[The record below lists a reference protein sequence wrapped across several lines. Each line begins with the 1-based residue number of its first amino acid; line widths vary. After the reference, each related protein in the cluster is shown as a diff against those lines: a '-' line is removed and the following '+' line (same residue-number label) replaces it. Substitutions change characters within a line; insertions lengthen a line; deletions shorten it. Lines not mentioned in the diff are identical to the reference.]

1 MEKEEI
7 ISSGLLESYVMGLCS
22 HEESLQ
28 VEWWAKAYPEV
39 KEELEAIGDAMEQ
52 YARAESIPVQADV
65 KSKIFAAIENYSVDL
80 TDNNTITQD
89 EVLESEVQQ
98 ADTATAVVRPM
109 LSKWKLLAAASV
121 ALLIGSAIFNYVTYN
136 KLQDA
141 TARLDQTQQ
150 ELTAKSESL
159 QAMDKNLEVV
169 QDRNSVPVSLAG
181 LPAAPN
187 AGAKIF
193 WMKNTGDV
201 YIDAANLPAAP
212 QGMQYQ
218 LWGIVD
224 GKPVDAGMITTAS
237 GSTFQIEK
245 MKSFGTAK
253 IDAFAVTLE
262 TKGGK
267 PQPEGEMYV
276 LGKM

>member
-1 MEKEEI
+1 LEKEEI

-28 VEWWAKAYPEV
+28 VEWWSKAYPEV
-39 KEELEAIGDAMEQ
+39 RAELEAIGIAMEK
-52 YARAESIPVQADV
+52 YAMAAAIPVASDV
-65 KSKIFAAIENYSVDL
+65 KSKIFAAIEKEATVQEEHIAAN
-80 TDNNTITQD
+80 DNGVIN
-89 EVLESEVQQ
+89 ESIPATVPE
-98 ADTATAVVRPM
+98 TAVIRPM
-109 LSKWKLLAAASV
+109 LSKWKILAAASV
-121 ALLIGSAIFNYVTYN
+121 ILFVASAIFNFVTFN

-141 TARLDQTQQ
+141 TAKLNQTEQDLVARN
-150 ELTAKSESL
+150 EAIAE
-159 QAMDKNLEVV
+159 MDKNVDVV
-169 QDRNSVPVSLAG
+169 QDKNSIPVSLAG

-187 AGAKIF
+187 AAAKIF

-201 YIDAANLPAAP
+201 YIDASNLPAAP
-212 QGMQYQ
+212 QGMEYQ

-237 GSTFQIEK
+237 GSRFQVEK
-245 MKSFGTAK
+245 MKSFGSSK
-253 IDAFAVTLE
+253 IEAFAVTLE

-276 LGKM
+276 LGKL

>member
-1 MEKEEI
+1 
-7 ISSGLLESYVMGLCS
+7 MGLCS

-28 VEWWAKAYPEV
+28 VEWWSKAYPEV
-39 KEELEAIGDAMEQ
+39 RTELEAIETAMEK
-52 YARAESIPVQADV
+52 YAMAAAIPVESNV
-65 KSKIFAAIENYSVDL
+65 KSKIFAAIEQQEAVVEEQVAPK
-80 TDNNTITQD
+80 NND
-89 EVLESEVQQ
+89 KASEVSN
-98 ADTATAVVRPM
+98 ANEPATGVVRPM

-121 ALLIGSAIFNYVTYN
+121 ILFIASAIFNFVAYD
-136 KLQDA
+136 KLQE
-141 TARLDQTQQ
+141 TAAKLNQTEQD
-150 ELTAKSESL
+150 LVAKNKSIAE
-159 QAMDKNLEVV
+159 MNKNVGVV
-169 QDRNSVPVSLAG
+169 QDKNSVPVSLAG

-187 AGAKIF
+187 AAAKIY

-201 YIDAANLPAAP
+201 YIDASNLPAAP
-212 QGMQYQ
+212 QGMEYQ

-237 GSTFQIEK
+237 GSRFQVEK
-245 MKSFGTAK
+245 MKSFGSLK

-276 LGKM
+276 LGKL

>member
-1 MEKEEI
+1 
-7 ISSGLLESYVMGLCS
+7 MGLCS
-22 HEESLQ
+22 HEELLQ

-39 KEELEAIGDAMEQ
+39 KDELEAIGEAMEQ
-52 YARAESIPVQADV
+52 YARAESIPIQSDV
-65 KSKIFAAIENYSVDL
+65 KSKIFAAIENDV
-80 TDNNTITQD
+80 
-89 EVLESEVQQ
+89 VESTSAIQSGQQ
-98 ADTATAVVRPM
+98 EYVENGIEQGPTTTAVVRPM

-121 ALLIGSAIFNYVTYN
+121 ALLIGSAIFNFVTYN

-141 TARLDQTQQ
+141 TAKLDQTEQD
-150 ELTAKSESL
+150 LAAKTSSL
-159 QAMDKNLEVV
+159 EAIDKNLEVV
-169 QDRNSVPVSLAG
+169 QDKYSVPVSLAG
-181 LPAAPN
+181 LPAAPD
-187 AGAKIF
+187 AAAKIF

-201 YIDAANLPAAP
+201 YIDASNLPAAP

-237 GSTFQIEK
+237 GSTFQVEK
-245 MKSFGTAK
+245 MKSFGAAK